1 MKSDSIESTP
11 RRRYH
16 HGDLRRAIEEMTLS
30 IIESD
35 GVNSVSLRA
44 VARRLGVTEA
54 APYHHFANK
63 SELLAVLA
71 ANAYRGLHE
80 RMIAA
85 VKNAGDD
92 PYARLSAAGR
102 SYVEYGLQSRGRF
115 RIMFGEHMA
124 DLGTH
129 ADVYAAARP
138 TRLMLHQ
145 LVADCVGQ
153 DSKDAP
159 TIENA
164 LWSLVHGLTWLI
176 LEREILPE
184 RGSDEVEATVE
195 DALGLLLRGIRSS
208 QGS

>member
-1 MKSDSIESTP
+1 MKSDSIDSP
-11 RRRYH
+11 PPRYH
-16 HGDLRRAIEEMTLS
+16 HGDLRRAIEEITLS

-54 APYHHFANK
+54 APYHHFASK

-85 VKNAGDD
+85 IRQAGDD
-92 PYARLSAAGR
+92 PYVRLSAAGR
-102 SYVEYGLQSRGRF
+102 SYVDYGLQSRGRF
-115 RIMFGEHMA
+115 LIMFGEHMNE
-124 DLGTH
+124 LGAH
-129 ADVYAAARP
+129 ADVYAAAHP

-153 DSKDAP
+153 DSKDAL

-164 LWSLVHGLTWLI
+164 VWSLVHGITWLM
-176 LEREILPE
+176 LEGEILPE
-184 RGSDEVEATVE
+184 HGSDEVGATVV
-195 DALGLLLRGIRSS
+195 DSLGFLIRGIRAS
-208 QGS
+208 QGL